1 MALLKWDETGAREY
15 ETGVRQGVLYPYD
28 SSAQDPTKAYGP
40 GVAWNGLSSIS
51 ESPEG
56 AEANDIYADDIK
68 YLSLI
73 SAEKFGA
80 TIEAYTYPD
89 EFAKLDGS
97 ATLGGLAGVMVG
109 QQSRGT
115 FGLCYRTV
123 HGNDV
128 DGEDFAYKLH
138 LVYGCKAAPSEKGYQ
153 TINDSPEAITF
164 SWEIN
169 TTPVNVGTVNG
180 IPYKPTA
187 TITIDSADF
196 KTETLAA
203 RLANLEKA
211 LFGTDTEGQTPGT
224 DPYLPLPAEVY
235 AILSGTAG

>member
-1 MALLKWDETGAREY
+1 MAALTWDDTGKREY
-15 ETGVRQGVLYPYD
+15 ETGVDQGVLYPYD
-28 SSAQDPTKAYGP
+28 SAAQDPTKAYGP
-40 GVAWNGLSSIS
+40 GVAWNGLSSVS

-56 AEANDIYADDIK
+56 AEANDIYADNIK

-73 SAEKFGA
+73 SAEKFKA
-80 TIEAYTYPD
+80 TVEAYTYPD

-97 ATLGGLAGVMVG
+97 AALGGLAGVMVG
-109 QQSRGT
+109 QQSRGM

-128 DGEDFAYKLH
+128 DGDDYAYKLH
-138 LVYGCKAAPSEKGYQ
+138 LIYGCKASPSEKQFQ

-169 TTPVNVGTVNG
+169 TTPVTIGTVNG
-180 IPYKPTA
+180 IQYKPSA
-187 TITIDSADF
+187 TITIDSEDF
-196 KTETLAA
+196 KSETLSA
-203 RLANLEKA
+203 RLKNLEKA
-211 LFGTDTEGQTPGT
+211 LFGTNTEGQVEGT

>member
-1 MALLKWDETGAREY
+1 MAALTWDDTGKRFY

-28 SSAQDPTKAYGP
+28 SKAADLTKAYGP

-80 TIEAYTYPD
+80 SIEAYTYPD

-97 ATLGGLAGVMVG
+97 ADLGGIKGVAIG

-123 HGNDV
+123 VGNDV
-128 DGEDFAYKLH
+128 DGDDYGYKLH
-138 LVYGCKAAPSEKGYQ
+138 LIYGCKASPSEKQYQ

-169 TTPVNVGTVNG
+169 TTPVTIGTING
-180 IPYKPTA
+180 VTYKPTA
-187 TITIDSADF
+187 TITINSRDF
-196 KTETLAA
+196 STTELKA
-203 RLANLEKA
+203 RLTALENK
-211 LFGTDTEGQTPGT
+211 LYGTNATQSAEATT
-224 DPYLPLPAEVY
+224 PYLPLPAEVY
-235 AILSGTAG
+235 GTLSGTAG